1 MESIEEKYIQAC
13 DENANA
19 LFRYS
24 LFKVSDRDLA
34 KDLVQET
41 FLRAWNHVA
50 GGGTVD
56 NFKAFFYRIL
66 GNIIIDQYRKKKTVS
81 LDSLTDAGFD
91 IRVDEGGRVADMI
104 DGKMAIEVIQRI
116 PEKYREVIFMKYVQ
130 DMTNQEIAAF
140 LKETENS
147 ISVKLHR
154 GIKKIKEI
162 FKEE

>member
-1 MESIEEKYIQAC
+1 MDSIEEKFIQAC
-13 DENANA
+13 DANADA

-50 GGGTVD
+50 QGGSVD
-56 NFKAFFYRIL
+56 NFKAFFYRVL
-66 GNIIIDQYRKKKTVS
+66 GNIIIDQYRKKKAIS
-81 LDSLTDAGFD
+81 LDSLTDTGFD
-91 IRVDEGGRVADMI
+91 IKVDEGGRIADMI
-104 DGKMAIEVIQRI
+104 DGKMALEVIGQI

-130 DMTNQEIAAF
+130 DMTNQEIAEF

>member
-1 MESIEEKYIQAC
+1 MNRKEENFIRAC
-13 DENANA
+13 EVHADA

-41 FLRAWNHVA
+41 FLRVWNHVA
-50 GGGTVD
+50 EGGEVV

-66 GNIIIDQYRKKKTVS
+66 GNMIIDEYRKKKAIS
-81 LDSLTDAGFD
+81 LESLTEDGFD
-91 IRVDEGGRVADMI
+91 IRVEEEGRIADQI
-104 DGKMAIEVIQRI
+104 DGAIALRVLSQI

-130 DMTNQEIAAF
+130 DFSNKEIADM
-140 LKETENS
+140 LGESENS

>member
-1 MESIEEKYIQAC
+1 MDSIEEKFIQAC
-13 DENANA
+13 DANADA

-50 GGGTVD
+50 QGESVD
-56 NFKAFFYRIL
+56 NFKAFFYRVL
-66 GNIIIDQYRKKKTVS
+66 GNIIIDQYRKKKAIS
-81 LDSLTDAGFD
+81 LDSLTDTGFD
-91 IRVDEGGRVADMI
+91 IKVDEGGRIADMI
-104 DGKMAIEVIQRI
+104 DGKMALEVIGRI

-130 DMTNQEIAAF
+130 DMTNQEIAEF